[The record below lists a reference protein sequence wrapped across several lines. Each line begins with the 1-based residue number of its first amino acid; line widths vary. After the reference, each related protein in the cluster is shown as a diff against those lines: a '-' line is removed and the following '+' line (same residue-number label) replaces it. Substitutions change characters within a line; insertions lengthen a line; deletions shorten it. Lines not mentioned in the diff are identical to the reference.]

1 MEARMPDT
9 TPIPNTAAA
18 VDFLE
23 RLLGE
28 KRWDLAAIPP
38 DGGSPEFRTFLPYE
52 HHLAPAWIEVRQG
65 KSGLYYSPNEL
76 VSGRLNVKAK
86 KADIAT
92 ARVLHVDVDI
102 HSETVLQALRS
113 FAPAPTVIVFS
124 GGGYQALWR
133 LSEPSTEFDRV
144 ERTNAW
150 LARQL
155 GGDNCHNIDRLLR
168 LPGTINLP
176 NAKKRGAGRVPVL
189 ARVVE

>member
-1 MEARMPDT
+1 MPEA

-18 VDFLE
+18 IDFLE

-38 DGGSPEFRTFLPYE
+38 EGGSPAFRTFLPNE
-52 HHLAPAWIEVRQG
+52 HHLAASWIEARQG

-76 VSGRLNVKAK
+76 VSGRHNVKAT

-92 ARVLHVDVDI
+92 ARFLHVDVDV
-102 HSETVLQALRS
+102 HSEAVLQSLRS
-113 FAPAPTVIVFS
+113 FVPPPTVIVFS

-144 ERTNAW
+144 ERINIW

-155 GGDNCHNIDRLLR
+155 GGDNCHNVDRILR

-176 NAKKRGAGRVPVL
+176 TAKKRAAGRIPVL